1 MAGPPMRLRWLR
13 FLGWSVLGVVALFG
27 ALIATAWWW
36 TGRDDSLAA
45 VLSRAQ
51 RYLPEG
57 QTLQARDVTGSL
69 RGGGRIAYLRWQ
81 NAGLAITA
89 EQLDVG
95 WDIAILLRS
104 KLHLS
109 HLKMAQLQIE
119 NTAPAS
125 TTPFTPPQSVVLP
138 IEVDIPFEIATL
150 RWAGPPVAQAEDLAG
165 RYRYDGTQHALS
177 IASLQLA
184 EGHHRGEATLLARAP
199 LTLQATASGDILAR
213 LPESLQQQSTAR
225 GVKPAPLPPLPLA
238 AQVAVQGNLAG
249 PDATLSV
256 QAQLAPANASPANAS
271 RGSAMQASATA
282 KIQPWAPQPLLEAD
296 ARFAHINL
304 ASLLPGMPQT
314 LLSGDLQFKPEGNGW
329 QAAAQATNAASGPWD
344 KQRVPV
350 DAVQAKVRLQQGS
363 WLVDALQARI
373 GPGAISATG
382 HWQGDAA
389 AWQLRAELRDIDPAR
404 AHSQFASAVL
414 SGHANAEGK
423 AGAIAFDVDLQPA
436 AQQAKG
442 SPLQGLRLREVQ
454 AKGRWVAPL
463 LTLSALKLRTDDALL
478 QGQLALQIN
487 AKSGNGDL
495 RLTLPGGQATLR
507 GQLAASSGAGDFA
520 LDFADADKAG
530 AWLAQWPSMPAFLAG
545 NTLQGQ
551 ATLKGRWQGGWDAL
565 QPGAARSGAAPALQA
580 TLDAPRLS
588 LRTAGQRAE
597 EALTM
602 RALRAELGGNLNAL
616 TLSLGGEFA
625 QGPRKLQL
633 QTQASGGRIGNSF
646 SDWQARI
653 AALTLQL
660 QDSARPGNW
669 RVQLREPF
677 AMNVKMGSGTTRL
690 ETSSGELLLTGPVP
704 GTARILWEP
713 VLLQQTGTSTSLR
726 SAGRIQ
732 DLPMAWADALLAGS
746 GTQLA
751 NTPFMGN
758 MVFDG
763 AWDLLAADTLRLQAS
778 LERKSGD
785 LSVLNEDL
793 AGGRIDAG
801 VRQARATLSTEGDR
815 VRASLRWDSERA
827 GQAQA
832 DFDTRVSRGEGG
844 WRWADDAAVAGMLK
858 ASLPRVGA
866 WSMLAPPGWRMRGT
880 LEAHA
885 SLSGTR
891 QAPQWSGNVNA
902 DDLAL
907 RSVVEGIELRDGR
920 LRASLRGQRLELTEF
935 TLRGAPV
942 AGGAPTSGGMLT
954 AMGFAEWIPGSGLR
968 SDVQAQAQAL
978 RASLRADRR
987 LVVSGQVRAQTEG
1000 PKLTVRGSLKADQ
1013 AMFILPDESAPSLGT
1028 DVVVKTRAKPG
1039 AEGTAATSTASA
1051 AVASAAP
1058 PDASDKRTVDA
1069 LVNFDMGD
1077 DFRIQGRGLAT
1088 RLKGE
1093 LTLVSLGRAG
1103 TWPRV
1108 TGELRTERG
1117 SYRAYGQALDIE
1129 TGILRFSGAYDN
1141 PALDVL
1147 AIRPNMTQ
1155 RVGVQITGSALSP
1168 RIRLYADPELP
1179 DAEKLAWLVL
1189 GRSAA
1194 SGGAEA
1200 AVLQQAALALLG
1212 GNGRGLSGG
1221 LAQALGLDELSFRGA
1236 TSASSEGGTA
1246 SSATVTLG
1254 KRLSRNFYVAY
1265 ERSLAGTLGSFYIF
1279 YDLSRRLTLR
1289 AQAGEKS
1296 ALDLIFT
1303 VPYD

>member
-1 MAGPPMRLRWLR
+1 MRSRWLR
-13 FLGWSVLGVVALFG
+13 IFVWSVLGGVVLLG
-27 ALIATAWWW
+27 ALVASAWWW

-51 RYLPEG
+51 RYLPQG
-57 QTLQARDVTGSL
+57 QTLQTREVTGSL
-69 RGGGRIAYLRWQ
+69 RGGGRIGFLSWQ
-81 NAGLAITA
+81 NAGLSITA
-89 EQLDVG
+89 EQVEVG

-109 HLKMAQLQIE
+109 HLKVAQLQIDD
-119 NTAPAS
+119 TAS
-125 TTPFTPPQSVVLP
+125 TNKVPLSPPQSLLLP
-138 IEVDIPFEIATL
+138 IDIDIPFEVATL
-150 RWAGPPVAQAEDLAG
+150 RWTGPPAVQATGLAG
-165 RYRYDGTQHALS
+165 RYRYDGTRHALVVD
-177 IASLQLA
+177 ALQLA
-184 EGHHRGEATLLARAP
+184 DGRYRGEATLLARAP
-199 LTLQATASGDILAR
+199 LTLQAKISGDILAR
-213 LPESLQQQSTAR
+213 LPEALRQIPATR
-225 GVKPAPLPPLPLA
+225 GAKPGPLPVLPLS
-238 AQVAVQGNLAG
+238 AQASVQGDLAG
-249 PDATLSV
+249 ADATLAV
-256 QAQLAPANASPANAS
+256 QAELAPAVATAAKAPRTATP
-271 RGSAMQASATA
+271 AMQARAQA
-282 KIQPWAPQPLLEAD
+282 KVQPWASQPLLEAD
-296 ARFAHINL
+296 ARFSDINL
-304 ASLLPGMPQT
+304 ASLLPTMPQT
-314 LLSGDLQFKPEGNGW
+314 LLSGKLQLKPEGEGW
-329 QAAAQATNAASGPWD
+329 QAEAHVTNAASDPWD

-350 DAVQAKVRLQQGS
+350 DAAQARVRYQKGT

-373 GPGAISATG
+373 GPGTITATG
-382 HWQGDAA
+382 RWRGDDATG
-389 AWQLRAELRDIDPAR
+389 QVRADLRDIDPAR

-414 SGHANAEGK
+414 SGDASAQGGANA
-423 AGAIAFDVDLQPA
+423 ITFDVDLQPA
-436 AQQAKG
+436 ARQAKG

-454 AKGRWVAPL
+454 AEGRWAAPL

-478 QGQLALQIN
+478 QGQLAVQTT
-487 AKSGNGDL
+487 ARSGQGDL
-495 RLTLPGGQATLR
+495 KLILPGGQARLR

-520 LDFADADKAG
+520 LDVRDAGKAN
-530 AWLAQWPSMPAFLAG
+530 AWLAQWPGMAALLGGS
-545 NTLQGQ
+545 TVQGQ
-551 ATLKGRWQGGWDAL
+551 AQLTGRWQGGWDVL
-565 QPGAARSGAAPALQA
+565 QPGSTRGGGVAPALQA
-580 TLDAPRLS
+580 TLHVPRLS
-588 LRTAGQRAE
+588 LRTAGQAAE
-597 EALTM
+597 DAFAV

-616 TLSLGGEFA
+616 SLQLDGEFA
-625 QGPRKLQL
+625 QGARKLQL
-633 QTQASGGRIGNSF
+633 QAQASGGRGATLA
-646 SDWQARI
+646 DWQGRVTT
-653 AALTLQL
+653 LRLQL
-660 QDSARPGNW
+660 QDSVRPGNW
-669 RVQLREPF
+669 AVRLREPF
-677 AMNVKMGSGTTRL
+677 ALTYKTDNGAGRL
-690 ETSSGELLLTGPVP
+690 ETGGGEVLLSGPVP
-704 GTARILWEP
+704 GTARIAWEP
-713 VLLQQTGTSTSLR
+713 VLLQQNGTATTLR

-751 NTPFMGN
+751 NTPFIGN

-763 AWDLLAADTLRLQAS
+763 AWDLQAADALRLQAS
-778 LERKSGD
+778 LQRKSGD

-801 VRQARATLSTEGDR
+801 VREARATLTTEGDR

-827 GQAQA
+827 GQVQA
-832 DFDTRVSRGEGG
+832 DFETRVSRGDGG
-844 WRWADDAAVAGMLK
+844 WRWADDAPLAGTLK

-880 LEAHA
+880 LEASA

-891 QAPQWSGNVNA
+891 QTPHYNGTVSA

-920 LRASLRGQRLELTEF
+920 LRATLRGQRLELTEF
-935 TLRGAPV
+935 TLRGAP
-942 AGGAPTSGGMLT
+942 ATGGAPTSGGVIT
-954 AMGFAEWIPGSGLR
+954 ATGFAQWVPGSGLR

-987 LVVSGQVRAQTEG
+987 LVVSGRLRAQTEG
-1000 PKLTVRGSLKADQ
+1000 SKLTVRGALKADQ

-1028 DVVVKTRAKPG
+1028 DVVVKSRAPTP
-1039 AEGTAATSTASA
+1039 AENAAGKDIPASTNASA
-1051 AVASAAP
+1051 PAAAAP
-1058 PDASDKRTVDA
+1058 DATDKRTVDA
-1069 LVNFDMGD
+1069 LVNFEMGD
-1077 DFRIQGRGLAT
+1077 DFRIQGRGLST
-1088 RLKGE
+1088 RLTGA
-1093 LTLVSLGRAG
+1093 LTLASLGRAG
-1103 TWPRV
+1103 TLPRV

-1236 TSASSEGGTA
+1236 TSASSDGGTA

>member
-1 MAGPPMRLRWLR
+1 MRSRWLR
-13 FLGWSVLGVVALFG
+13 IFGWSVLGVMVLLGTLVAG
-27 ALIATAWWW
+27 AWWW

-57 QTLQARDVTGSL
+57 QTLQTREVTGSL
-69 RGGGRIAYLRWQ
+69 RGGGRIGFLRWQ
-81 NAGLAITA
+81 NAGLSITA
-89 EQLDVG
+89 EQLEVG

-109 HLKMAQLQIE
+109 HLKVAQLQID
-119 NTAPAS
+119 NTASANKAPLS
-125 TTPFTPPQSVVLP
+125 PPQSVLLP
-138 IEVDIPFEIATL
+138 IEVDVPFEVANL
-150 RWAGPPVAQAEDLAG
+150 RWTGPPVVQATGLAG
-165 RYRYDGTQHALS
+165 RYRYDGTRHAL
-177 IASLQLA
+177 AVDALQLA
-184 EGHHRGEATLLARAP
+184 DGRYRGEATLLARAP
-199 LTLQATASGDILAR
+199 LSLQAKISGDILAR
-213 LPESLQQQSTAR
+213 LPEALRQIPATR
-225 GVKPAPLPPLPLA
+225 GAKPGPLPALPLS
-238 AQVAVQGNLAG
+238 AQASVQGDLAGAGATLAVQAE
-249 PDATLSV
+249 
-256 QAQLAPANASPANAS
+256 LAPAVATAANAP
-271 RGSAMQASATA
+271 RTATPAMQASAQA
-282 KIQPWAPQPLLEAD
+282 KVQPWASQPLLEAD
-296 ARFAHINL
+296 ARFSHINL
-304 ASLLPGMPQT
+304 ASLVPTMPQT
-314 LLSGDLQFKPEGNGW
+314 LLSGKLQLKPEGEGW
-329 QAAAQATNAASGPWD
+329 QAEAHVTNGASGPWD

-350 DAVQAKVRLQQGS
+350 DAAQARVRYLQGA

-373 GPGAISATG
+373 GPGTITATG
-382 HWQGDAA
+382 RWRGDNATG
-389 AWQLRAELRDIDPAR
+389 QLRADLRDIDPAR
-404 AHSQFASAVL
+404 THSQFASAVL
-414 SGHANAEGK
+414 SGHASAQGSAK
-423 AGAIAFDVDLQPA
+423 AITFDVDLQPA
-436 AQQAKG
+436 ARQARG
-442 SPLQGLRLREVQ
+442 SPLQGLRLREVK
-454 AKGRWVAPL
+454 AEGRWAAPL
-463 LTLSALKLRTDDALL
+463 LTLSAMKLRTDDALL
-478 QGQLALQIN
+478 QGQLAVQTT
-487 AKSGNGDL
+487 ARSGQGDL
-495 RLTLPGGQATLR
+495 KLILPGGQATLR
-507 GQLAASSGAGDFA
+507 GQLAATSGGGDFA
-520 LDFADADKAG
+520 LDVRDASKAN
-530 AWLAQWPSMPAFLAG
+530 AWLAQWPGMPALLG
-545 NTLQGQ
+545 GSSVQGQ
-551 ATLKGRWQGGWDAL
+551 AQLSGRWQGGWDVL
-565 QPGAARSGAAPALQA
+565 QPGSARGGAAPALQA
-580 TLDAPRLS
+580 TLHVPRLS
-588 LRTAGQRAE
+588 VRTAGQAAE
-597 EALTM
+597 DAFTV

-616 TLSLGGEFA
+616 SLQLDGEFA
-625 QGPRKLQL
+625 QGSRKLQL
-633 QTQASGGRIGNSF
+633 QTQATGGRGATF
-646 SDWQARI
+646 ADWQGRI
-653 AALTLQL
+653 AALSLLL

-669 RVQLREPF
+669 AVRLREPF
-677 AMNVKMGSGTTRL
+677 ALTYKTDNGASRL
-690 ETSSGELLLTGPVP
+690 ETGGGEVLLSGPVP
-704 GTARILWEP
+704 GTARIAWEP
-713 VLLQQTGTSTSLR
+713 VLLQQNGTATTLR

-746 GTQLA
+746 GTQLS
-751 NTPFMGN
+751 NTPFTGN

-763 AWDLLAADTLRLQAS
+763 TWDLRAADTLRLQAS

-801 VRQARATLSTEGDR
+801 VRQARATLTTEGDR

-827 GQAQA
+827 GQVQA
-832 DFDTRVSRGEGG
+832 DFDTRVTRGEGG
-844 WRWADDAAVAGMLK
+844 WRWADDAPVAGTLK

-880 LEAHA
+880 LEASA
-885 SLSGTR
+885 NLSGTR
-891 QAPQWSGNVNA
+891 QSPQYSGNVSA

-920 LRASLRGQRLELTEF
+920 LRAALRGHRLELTEF

-942 AGGAPTSGGMLT
+942 AGGAPTSGGVLT
-954 AMGFAEWIPGSGLR
+954 ATGFAEWIPGSGLR

-987 LVVSGQVRAQTEG
+987 LIVSGQVRAQTEG
-1000 PKLTVRGSLKADQ
+1000 QKLTVRGSLKADQ
-1013 AMFILPDESAPSLGT
+1013 AMFILPEESAPSLGT
-1028 DVVVKTRAKPG
+1028 DVVVKSRAKTPDTNAITNG
-1039 AEGTAATSTASA
+1039 NAKPADA
-1051 AVASAAP
+1051 
-1058 PDASDKRTVDA
+1058 DASDKRTVDA

-1077 DFRIQGRGLAT
+1077 DFRIQGRGLST

-1093 LTLVSLGRAG
+1093 LTLASLGRAG
-1103 TWPRV
+1103 TLPRV

-1129 TGILRFSGAYDN
+1129 TGILRFGGAYDN

-1194 SGGAEA
+1194 SGGAES

-1221 LAQALGLDELSFRGA
+1221 LAEALGLDELSFRGSS
-1236 TSASSEGGTA
+1236 SASSDGGTA

>member
-1 MAGPPMRLRWLR
+1 MRLRWLR
-13 FLGWSVLGVVALFG
+13 IFGWSTLGVIALLGAIVAS
-27 ALIATAWWW
+27 AWWW

-57 QTLQARDVTGSL
+57 QALEARDVTGSL
-69 RGGGRIAYLRWQ
+69 RSGGRIAFLRWQ
-81 NAGLAITA
+81 NAGLTVTA
-89 EQLDVG
+89 EQLEIG

-109 HLKMAQLQIE
+109 HLKVAQLQIE
-119 NTAPAS
+119 NTAPPS
-125 TTPFTPPQSVVLP
+125 TTPFTPPQSVLLP
-138 IEVDIPFEIATL
+138 IEVDIPFEIAAL
-150 RWAGPPVAQAEDLAG
+150 RWTGPPAVQADGIAG

-177 IASLQLA
+177 IATLQLA
-184 EGHHRGEATLLARAP
+184 EGRYRGDATLLARAP
-199 LTLQATASGDILAR
+199 LTLQAKVSGDVLAH
-213 LPESLQQQSTAR
+213 LPEALQKAQASPRAKAAPPPVLPLSANIAAQGDLAGAGATLALQAELAPSVAR
-225 GVKPAPLPPLPLA
+225 GASSPRI
-238 AQVAVQGNLAG
+238 AG
-249 PDATLSV
+249 
-256 QAQLAPANASPANAS
+256 
-271 RGSAMQASATA
+271 MQASATA
-282 KIQPWAPQPLLEAD
+282 KVQPWASQPLLQAD
-296 ARFAHINL
+296 ARFANINL
-304 ASLLPGMPQT
+304 ASLLPAMPQT
-314 LLSGDLQFKPEGNGW
+314 LLSGHLHLQPEAEGW
-329 QAAAQATNAASGPWD
+329 RAKTQATNAASGPWD
-344 KQRVPV
+344 KQRLPV
-350 DAVQAKVRLQQGS
+350 DAAQANLRYRKGN
-363 WLVDALQARI
+363 WLIEGLQARI
-373 GPGAISATG
+373 GPGAINATG
-382 HWQGDAA
+382 QWHADQS
-389 AWQLRAELRDIDPAR
+389 AWQMQADLRDIDPAR

-414 SGHANAEGK
+414 SGHSNAQGN
-423 AGAIAFDVDLQPA
+423 ASGIAFDVDLQPA
-436 AQQAKG
+436 ARQAKG

-463 LTLSALKLRTDDALL
+463 LTLTALKLRTDDALL
-478 QGQLALQIN
+478 QGQVALQTV

-495 RLTLPGGQATLR
+495 RLSLPGGQATLR
-507 GQLAASSGAGDFA
+507 GQLAAQSGAGDFA
-520 LDFADADKAG
+520 LDVSDAARV
-530 AWLAQWPSMPAFLAG
+530 AQWLAQWPGMPTWLSS
-545 NTLQGQ
+545 NSVQGQ
-551 ATLKGRWQGGWDAL
+551 AQLSGRWQGGWDAL
-565 QPGAARSGAAPALQA
+565 QPAIARGGTAPALQA
-580 TLDAPRLS
+580 TLNVPRLT
-588 LRTAGQRAE
+588 LRTEGQTAAD
-597 EALTM
+597 ALSV

-616 TLSLGGEFA
+616 NLTLGGEFA
-625 QGPRKLQL
+625 QGPRKLLL
-633 QTQASGGRIGNSF
+633 QSQATGGKANAAS
-646 SDWQARI
+646 SAATEWQARI
-653 AALTLQL
+653 AALSMRL
-660 QDSARPGNW
+660 QDSTRPGSW
-669 RVQLREPF
+669 SVQLRAPF
-677 AMNVKMGSGTTRL
+677 GLNYRIANGASRL
-690 ETSSGELLLTGPVP
+690 EAGSGELLLNGPVP
-704 GTARILWEP
+704 GNARILWEP
-713 VLLQQTGTSTSLR
+713 VLLQQSGTATTLR

-751 NTPFMGN
+751 NLPFTGN

-801 VRQARATLSTEGDR
+801 VRQARATLTTEGDR

-827 GQAQA
+827 GQVQA
-832 DFDTRVSRGEGG
+832 DFDTRMTRNDAG
-844 WRWADDAAVAGMLK
+844 WRWADDAPVAGNLK

-880 LEAHA
+880 LEASA
-885 SLSGTR
+885 ALSGTR
-891 QAPQWSGNVNA
+891 QDPQWTGNVSA

-920 LRASLRGQRLELTEF
+920 LRATLRGQRLDLTEF

-942 AGGAPTSGGMLT
+942 AGGAPTSGGLLT
-954 AMGFAEWIPGSGLR
+954 ATGFAEWVPGSGLR

-987 LVVSGQVRAQTEG
+987 LVVSGQLRAQTEG
-1000 PKLTVRGSLKADQ
+1000 QKLTVRGSLKADQ
-1013 AMFILPDESAPSLGT
+1013 AMFILPEESAPSLGA
-1028 DVVVKTRAKPG
+1028 DVVVKSRAKTP
-1039 AEGTAATSTASA
+1039 AQASAIASA
-1051 AVASAAP
+1051 ANAAETI
-1058 PDASDKRTVDA
+1058 DATDKRSIDA

-1077 DFRIQGRGLAT
+1077 DFRIQGRGLST
-1088 RLKGE
+1088 RLTGS
-1093 LTLVSLGRAG
+1093 LTLASLGRAG
-1103 TWPRV
+1103 TLPRV

-1129 TGILRFSGAYDN
+1129 TGILRFSGTYDN

-1194 SGGAEA
+1194 SGGAES

-1221 LAQALGLDELSFRGA
+1221 LAEALGLDELSFRGSTSA
-1236 TSASSEGGTA
+1236 TSDGGTA